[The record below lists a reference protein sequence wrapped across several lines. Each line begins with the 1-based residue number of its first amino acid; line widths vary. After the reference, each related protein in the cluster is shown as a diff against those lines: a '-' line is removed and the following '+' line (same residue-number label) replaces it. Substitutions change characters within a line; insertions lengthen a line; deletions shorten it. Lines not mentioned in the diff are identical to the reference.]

1 MLTEFGG
8 SEFGYQLR
16 SAGRR
21 TTALTPLPCR
31 DPIFTPL
38 FTSILTGVGFSAGV
52 AAIGAPVLTAIA
64 TTALTIG
71 LNALMAPKPPKPE
84 DGKAPLMQSLPFR
97 IYAVGETR
105 LAGAYALWEAKGS
118 NLYMVQALCGHRAFS
133 LDRFYFHDDI
143 VVPNPATGKVSLPGS
158 GRYQKGGAW
167 IYSRLGNVP
176 EVPYDRLVAAL
187 SSDGVW
193 TANHRG
199 DGQAT
204 MAIVAQNPKQKDFT
218 DTFPFGAPQG
228 SVVGKWAIVW
238 DYRIDSN
245 PNNPAAWVWS
255 KNCALIMC
263 WHQCFNEFGHLRDY
277 QKAILPLLDMWIE
290 EADICDEDVPLSGGG
305 TEKRYECGGWDTTE
319 NGPKTATNAI
329 LAACDGWICDRG
341 DGALLFTVGKFRES
355 RCGVILDDDVAGH
368 NVHYD
373 VLPEEDTNKLI
384 PKFNYPDTDY
394 STADTDAFEDIDA
407 QLEVGR
413 VLATDMDLRWVQKW
427 RQARRLGLRE
437 WKRIRAKLNGEI
449 NLRLAGVNA
458 IYYRWNRVQAP
469 VMLPRL
475 DGMVVE
481 NSSSVLDLSKG
492 GFTINVRK
500 HPEDLESWTP
510 AVDEGLQPPVP
521 PKPNAAGVVTP
532 VINLVQAK
540 PNGSS
545 VYIRVVIIDPEDE
558 SLTPT
563 VRYRLVDGNGV
574 GVPGAWVEQ
583 KNEDAVPAGGYIDL
597 ATSVVPSDR
606 TLQVEVAFIASNG
619 KYSNWSLTQTVTS
632 TVDAVPPGTPL
643 NFGASLS
650 GMTVTVG
657 ATSANDNT
665 RKLVFKRWPGGGSFA
680 SGVVIAEFIVG
691 PRQPVSFND
700 SPGYGNWGYGAEA
713 RNVSNIPSAAQAGPV
728 PIAILGPELI
738 TSGDMSVPAAWGLG
752 AGWSIGGGVATHAAG
767 TLSELYQSVSVVAGQ
782 SYELK
787 FDVVSIS
794 GGTITPRL
802 LGGTTV
808 AGAAISTTGSK
819 TIVLTA
825 ASGNNLI
832 ALLASAGAAVTI
844 DNVSLRRVG

>member
-1 MLTEFGG
+1 MSRRDLLTEFGG
-8 SEFGYQLR
+8 TEFGCQLR

-52 AAIGAPVLTAIA
+52 AAVGAPVLTAIA

-118 NLYMVQALCGHRAFS
+118 NLCMVQALCGHRAFS
-133 LDRFYFHDDI
+133 IDRFYFHDDV
-143 VVPNPATGKVSLPGS
+143 VVPNPVTGKVSAPGT

-167 IYSRLGNVP
+167 IYYRLGNTP
-176 EVPYDRLVAAL
+176 ELPYDRLVAAL
-187 SSDGVW
+187 ASDGVW
-193 TANHRG
+193 TNDHRG
-199 DGQAT
+199 DGQASI
-204 MAIVAQNPKQKDFT
+204 AIVAQNPKQKDFT

-245 PNNPAAWVWS
+245 PANPAAWVWS

-290 EADICDEDVPLSGGG
+290 EADICDEDVLLDGGG

-355 RCGVILDDDVAGH
+355 RCGFILDDDVAGH

-384 PKFNYPDTDY
+384 PKFNYPDTEY

-407 QLEVGR
+407 QLELGR

-437 WKRIRAKLNGEI
+437 WRRIRAKLNGEI

-458 IYYRWNRVQAP
+458 IYYRWNRIQAP

-475 DGMVVE
+475 NGMIVE
-481 NSSSVLDLSKG
+481 NSSSVLDLAKG
-492 GFTINVRK
+492 GFTMNVRK
-500 HPEDLESWTP
+500 HPTDLDNWNP
-510 AVDEGLQPPVP
+510 GLDEGMQPPVP
-521 PKPNAAGVVTP
+521 PKPNGAGIVTP
-532 VINLVQAK
+532 VINLLQARAS
-540 PNGSS
+540 GDS

-558 SLTPT
+558 GLTPT
-563 VRYRLVDGNGV
+563 VRYRLSDGNGS
-574 GVPGAWVEQ
+574 GTPGAWIEQ
-583 KNEDAVPAGGYIDL
+583 KNEDASPSGGFIDL
-597 ATSVVPSDR
+597 ATGVVPSDKE
-606 TLQVEVAFIASNG
+606 LQLEVAFIGGNG
-619 KYSNWSLTQTVTS
+619 RYSNWSLTQTVVS
-632 TVDAVPPGTPL
+632 TADPVRPAAPVAYSAPNSVGTVPI
-643 NFGASLS
+643 S
-650 GMTVTVG
+650 
-657 ATSANDNT
+657 ATAANDNT
-665 RKLVFKRWPGGGSFA
+665 RYLVFKR
-680 SGVVIAEFIVG
+680 
-691 PRQPVSFND
+691 
-700 SPGYGNWGYGAEA
+700 
-713 RNVSNIPSAAQAGPV
+713 
-728 PIAILGPELI
+728 
-738 TSGDMSVPAAWGLG
+738 
-752 AGWSIGGGVATHAAG
+752 
-767 TLSELYQSVSVVAGQ
+767 
-782 SYELK
+782 
-787 FDVVSIS
+787 
-794 GGTITPRL
+794 
-802 LGGTTV
+802 GTTSQSFSQ
-808 AGAAISTTGSK
+808 ASLIGRYN
-819 TIVLTA
+819 
-825 ASGNNLI
+825 ASGNQTISFPNTPGVGTYKYWF
-832 ALLASAGAAVTI
+832 ASENASGLQSLTQPSIITI
-844 DNVSLRRVG
+844 IT